1 MGHLSEGVPSG
12 EGPMW
17 SEDPLPDQLEYELN
31 RALTDPDEDDAFRA
45 HQRRDRT
52 GRSAVCDLHEVSGC
66 VICHPKP
73 RPVPLVKP
81 VSGARPQF
89 RTANDPPIIPAAFDS
104 DCSSCEGPI
113 WEGDLITVSYGEWVH
128 AECAL

>member
-1 MGHLSEGVPSG
+1 MGE
-12 EGPMW
+12 
-17 SEDPLPDQLEYELN
+17 QAEYELE

-73 RPVPLVKP
+73 NPVKTAPVTGMRPK
-81 VSGARPQF
+81 F
-89 RTANDPPIIPAAFDS
+89 RTEADPPVIPAGFDS
-104 DCSSCEGPI
+104 DCPSCDGRI
-113 WEGDLITVSYGEWVH
+113 YEGDLITISFGEWVH

>member
-1 MGHLSEGVPSG
+1 MGELSEGVPSG

-17 SEDPLPDQLEYELN
+17 DMPMGEQAEYELN

-45 HQRRDRT
+45 QQRRDRT

-73 RPVPLVKP
+73 KPVTPVPVA
-81 VSGARPQF
+81 GARPRF
-89 RTANDPPIIPAAFDS
+89 RTEGDPPIIPAAFDS
-104 DCSSCEGPI
+104 TCPSCEEDI
-113 WEGDLITVSYGEWVH
+113 YEGDLITVAYGQWVH
-128 AECAL
+128 QGCE